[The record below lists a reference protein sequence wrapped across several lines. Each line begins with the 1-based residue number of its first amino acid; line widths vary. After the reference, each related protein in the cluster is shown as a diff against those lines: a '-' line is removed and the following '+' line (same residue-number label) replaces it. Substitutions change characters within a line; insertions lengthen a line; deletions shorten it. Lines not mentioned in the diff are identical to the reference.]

1 VVGFGEEGC
10 EFVPAGLG
18 VPWLSRSQMDD
29 LVRGGLDIPDIA
41 VNVPSEEK
49 QAGKLPDKSSWTASP
64 YAPESISSRVS
75 SHRPVVHCDR
85 VQYIAAT
92 AAQTLVDSAIP
103 YQQCLPLKSPN
114 LPRRFR

>member
-1 VVGFGEEGC
+1 MKRAASSSQRDWEYHGYPGVRWMIS
-10 EFVPAGLG
+10 LG
-18 VPWLSRSQMDD
+18 
-29 LVRGGLDIPDIA
+29 GGLDIPGIA

-85 VQYIAAT
+85 VQCIAAT
-92 AAQTLVDSAIP
+92 VAQTLVDSAIP